1 MRFIFSFLALTA
13 WFFPKLRGKRAQ
25 GKQPV
30 RENNRDL
37 PQPNPKSANSFHD
50 FRDLAFF
57 TGIRVDRYFCF
68 AAFLVGIAFSSDP
81 SPFR

>member
-25 GKQPV
+25 G
-30 RENNRDL
+30 NWL
-37 PQPNPKSANSFHD
+37 F

-57 TGIRVDRYFCF
+57 TGLRVDRYFCF

>member
-37 PQPNPKSANSFHD
+37 PQPIRN
-50 FRDLAFF
+50 LAFLTWPTVF
-57 TGIRVDRYFCF
+57 MTFETS
-68 AAFLVGIAFSSDP
+68 LFSLA
-81 SPFR
+81 

>member
-1 MRFIFSFLALTA
+1 MSVKPVAVLLYRDCSAKASRRRNLPVRFIFSFLALTA

-37 PQPNPKSANSFHD
+37 PQPIRN
-50 FRDLAFF
+50 LAFLQL
-57 TGIRVDRYFCF
+57 GQQ
-68 AAFLVGIAFSSDP
+68 FS
-81 SPFR
+81 